1 MLDIQSVSAHC
12 DIPCKIY
19 DPAVAQVAALS
30 IARLLDLIQEVN
42 LNGDSLAA
50 NAQLSR
56 LVAEKEAEARIVKEE
71 VMIIWGDYFKE
82 PQLEK
87 FPETHELVHSL
98 MQIASKCKQSVDPE
112 NGNELIKQ
120 LNRFT
125 EIFWATK
132 GVATHLVV
140 APYPPALQ
148 IIKPVL
154 ENA

>member
-1 MLDIQSVSAHC
+1 MPQELAIWT
-12 DIPCKIY
+12 IF
-19 DPAVAQVAALS
+19 S
-30 IARLLDLIQEVN
+30 IANGLLPN
-42 LNGDSLAA
+42 
-50 NAQLSR
+50 
-56 LVAEKEAEARIVKEE
+56 
-71 VMIIWGDYFKE
+71 
-82 PQLEK
+82 
-87 FPETHELVHSL
+87 
-98 MQIASKCKQSVDPE
+98 ASKCKQSVDPE

-140 APYPPALQ
+140 APCPPALQ

>member
-1 MLDIQSVSAHC
+1 MLDIQSVRAHC

-19 DPAVAQVAALS
+19 DPAIAQVAALS
-30 IARLLDLIQEVN
+30 VARLLDLIQEVN
-42 LNGDSLAA
+42 LANDNLAA

-98 MQIASKCKQSVDPE
+98 MQIA
-112 NGNELIKQ
+112 
-120 LNRFT
+120 
-125 EIFWATK
+125 
-132 GVATHLVV
+132 
-140 APYPPALQ
+140 
-148 IIKPVL
+148 
-154 ENA
+154 